1 MKLYTGLLVLLLITS
16 CKVEKEVST
25 EKEADKFLN
34 NHSRVKIT
42 AYTGSKDTVGSENY
56 TVKDIKIIDNSM
68 FIELHYLGGCG
79 EHSFKMVGLSIP
91 PTSLQPMR
99 QVQLIHTAIKEGCKD
114 EKRVLLEVDI
124 RELAAQKI
132 AGTKTYL
139 SIDQWNSKIEYVYS
153 EKL

>member
-1 MKLYTGLLVLLLITS
+1 MKLSIGLLLLLLISS

-25 EKEADKFLN
+25 EKEDKVIN
-34 NHSRVKIT
+34 SHNSIKIT
-42 AYTGSKDTVGSENY
+42 AYTGFKDTVASENY

-79 EHSFKMVGLSIP
+79 DHSFKMVGLAIP
-91 PTSLQPMR
+91 PASLQPMR
-99 QVQLIHTAIKEGCKD
+99 QVQLIHTAIKEGCKE